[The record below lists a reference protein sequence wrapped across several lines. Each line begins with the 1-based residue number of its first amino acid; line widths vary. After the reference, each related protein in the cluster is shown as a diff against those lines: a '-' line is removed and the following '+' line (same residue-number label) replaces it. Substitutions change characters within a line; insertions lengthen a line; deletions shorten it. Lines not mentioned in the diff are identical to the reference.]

1 MDNHT
6 LTVIPNTW
14 TVDEF
19 DRQVRGFRAAL
30 LAFGDVFKADTTP
43 VPVLTPAPVLVQ
55 PKAPAAR
62 SIPLGDIVALPSD
75 GVDPTIRKTPV
86 VLGEFRHQVLNAVLA
101 LKLNERIFVR
111 HKSPR
116 RAQSAVLNRVL
127 QYSRQTNQTIRVTT
141 AIAPAGETPG
151 LYIRRVA

>member
-6 LTVIPNTW
+6 LTVIPGTW
-14 TVDEF
+14 TVEEF
-19 DRQVRGFRAAL
+19 DKRVRGFRAAL
-30 LAFGDVFKADTTP
+30 IAYGDVFKADT
-43 VPVLTPAPVLVQ
+43 APVLAQ
-55 PKAPAAR
+55 PKAPAAQ

>member
-6 LTVIPNTW
+6 LTVIPGMW
-14 TVDEF
+14 TVEEF
-19 DRQVRGFRAAL
+19 DKRVRGFRAAL
-30 LAFGDVFKADTTP
+30 IAYGDVFKTDTG
-43 VPVLTPAPVLVQ
+43 PVLAQ
-55 PKAPAAR
+55 SKAPAAR

-127 QYSRQTNQTIRVTT
+127 QYSKQTNQTIRVTT